1 MLDTNLQNNTA
12 LVQSFNFVVE
22 QPSTKKD
29 FEIYYQLR
37 YEVLRKPWGQPVG
50 SELDETDDTSIHA
63 FIKKDNIAITCSRLH
78 FVDNITAQIRYMAV
92 HPNYQGKGIGK
103 LVINYLEGITKEN
116 NRNKVILHARENA
129 VKFYESC
136 NYSVK
141 EKSYLL
147 FDEIQ
152 HYLMEKVI

>member
-1 MLDTNLQNNTA
+1 MWDINLRSNIVH
-12 LVQSFNFVVE
+12 VQSSKFVVE
-22 QPSTKKD
+22 QPLSKKD

-37 YEVLRKPWGQPVG
+37 YEVLRKPWGQAVG

-63 FIKKDNIAITCSRLH
+63 FIKQDNLAITCSRLH

-103 LVINYLEGITKEN
+103 LVISYLESIAKD
-116 NRNKVILHARENA
+116 NKCKKIILHARENA

-136 NYSVK
+136 GYSVK

-152 HYLMEKVI
+152 HYLMEKVV

>member
-12 LVQSFNFVVE
+12 LVQSSNFIVE

-29 FEIYYQLR
+29 FEIYYKLR
-37 YEVLRKPWGQPVG
+37 YEVLRKPWHQPLGTEV
-50 SELDETDDTSIHA
+50 DNTDGESIHA
-63 FIKKDNIAITCSRLH
+63 FIKIDNIAIACARLH
-78 FVDNITAQIRYMAV
+78 FTDNLTAQMRSMAV

-103 LVINYLEGITKEN
+103 QIIAYLEGIAQKN
-116 NRNKVILHARENA
+116 NCNKIILHARKNA

-136 NYSVK
+136 GYSVK

-147 FDEIQ
+147 FNEIQ
-152 HYLMEKVI
+152 HYLMEKVV